1 MARKKNIMSMS
12 LLVAMGL
19 LLLVPWAVCT
29 GTAKASEGPIELRI
43 GWMMHIPSLDPVN
56 QTNNWEYVVADNVY
70 ESLVYPDPSPE
81 ILCKPW
87 LAESWEISDDA
98 RTYTFHLRKGVK
110 FHDGTEVT
118 AEDVAFSIDRQ
129 HRLGGAIASY
139 FKTIKP
145 GSTEVIDRYTVAF
158 HLEKPDPSFLASLF
172 VFKILNKDQI
182 LRHKEAGKFGEFGDY
197 GVKWIDSHDAGSGPY
212 EVVKRIHGDRLVL
225 EKFKDYTLR
234 EWKPTSIDRVMI
246 YITPEIVTIATKM
259 RKGEV
264 DLADWT
270 LLPKIMKELQ
280 EMEGINVYYDA
291 IDTPWFLVLNNKRP
305 PLDDVYVRKA
315 MAYAFDYETVIKDIL
330 VGGVRSQG
338 PVPNNVAGHNDD
350 LMVYKK
356 CIKKAKEVIKKSKYS
371 KKELLKFELE
381 LAAVAGSER
390 FVNIG
395 LLAAANFKEIGLNV
409 KVKEVRWAD
418 ICQHQAKPETAFH
431 IVVFYQSAKIPH
443 PQQFLVFYTPEGWGT
458 AYPAGGIYY
467 ENPEVTELVG
477 KAKAASSTD
486 DQLRY
491 YGKAQ
496 QLIVEDS
503 PCLFMHNDLLPQPIW
518 RYVKGYKMPAG
529 AFYYQL
535 RFDKFW
541 MDTSDEFYKRNH
553 GRR

>member
-1 MARKKNIMSMS
+1 MRKSFSFVIIISFVIGIFMIS
-12 LLVAMGL
+12 
-19 LLLVPWAVCT
+19 PPVCSSS
-29 GTAKASEGPIELRI
+29 GEDQIELRI
-43 GWMMHIPSLDPVN
+43 AWMMHIPSLDPIN

-110 FHDGTEVT
+110 FHDGSEVT

-129 HRLGGAIASY
+129 QRIGGAIASY
-139 FKTIKP
+139 FKAIKP

-182 LRHKEAGKFGEFGDY
+182 LKHKEAGKFGEFGDY
-197 GVKWIDSHDAGSGPY
+197 GIKWIDSHDAGSGPY
-212 EVVKRIHGDRLVL
+212 EVVKRVHGDRLVL

-246 YITPEIVTIATKM
+246 YIIPEIVTIATKM

-270 LLPKIMKELQ
+270 LLPKTMKELQ
-280 EMEGINVYYDA
+280 EIGGIKVYYDA
-291 IDTPWFLVLNNKRP
+291 IDTPWFLVLNNKKP

-356 CIKKAKEVIKKSKYS
+356 DIKKAKEVIKKSKYS

-395 LLAAANFKEIGLNV
+395 LLAAASFKEIGLNV

-486 DQLRY
+486 DQFKY

-496 QLIVEDS
+496 QFIVEDS

-553 GRR
+553 GRK